1 MPIVYPSLPSPRLTP
16 AEAGAIAAR
25 ARKLLRKGRL
35 TAKEFVLLDC
45 LLWSCR
51 RNGEAA
57 STVSY
62 SALQKL
68 AHMARYTI
76 ATGLRKLAEMGL
88 LQAIK
93 RRVRVVWGGGTAS
106 RQATS
111 SYVLIAPT
119 TESSAPTVPRDLQ
132 ILVPLSGDAATAQ
145 EALKAVRE
153 RRAGL
158 LCGGTAAR
166 AA

>member
-1 MPIVYPSLPSPRLTP
+1 MPIVYPPIPGPRLTS
-16 AEAGAIAAR
+16 AEAGAIAKR

-35 TAKEFVLLDC
+35 TAKEFVILDT

-51 RNGEAA
+51 RHGEAA
-57 STVSY
+57 ATVSY

-68 AHMARYTI
+68 AHVARDTI
-76 ATGLRKLAEMGL
+76 AKGLRKLAQLGL

-119 TESSAPTVPRDLQ
+119 TESSAPTVPRELK
-132 ILVPLSGDAATAQ
+132 ILIPVSVEVAAAQ
-145 EALKAVRE
+145 
-153 RRAGL
+153 AGL
-158 LCGGTAAR
+158 EAIRAR
-166 AA
+166 RSAQIGMGAV

>member
-1 MPIVYPSLPSPRLTP
+1 MPIVYPPIPGPRLTS
-16 AEAGAIAAR
+16 AEAGAIAKR

-35 TAKEFVLLDC
+35 TAKQFVLLDC

-57 STVSY
+57 ATVSY
-62 SALQKL
+62 SALQRL
-68 AHMARYTI
+68 AHMARETI
-76 ATGLRKLAEMGL
+76 AKGLRVLGDLGL

-111 SYVLIAPT
+111 SYVLMAPT
-119 TESSAPTVPRDLQ
+119 TESSAPTVPIDLQ
-132 ILVPLSGDAATAQ
+132 ILVPLSGDAAAAQ
-145 EALKAVRE
+145 AGLEAIRA
-153 RRAGL
+153 RRATQIGV
-158 LCGGTAAR
+158 GAT
-166 AA
+166 